1 MILSVTRRIAAAG
14 VLAAAVGVF
23 TTVAVAGEAGASL
36 HNARPHSASLHN
48 ASPLSAS
55 PQQRQIG
62 AAELSGFKVVLT
74 ATRGTGQPP
83 TATVTAAGYQRS
95 GTGWKLIAVKRIG
108 APNQWFWFAVD
119 TCSLNITQFKGVSPV
134 QNIDSITVS
143 LLATPALGCTQPV
156 SEHWMP

>member
-14 VLAAAVGVF
+14 VLAAVGVF

-36 HNARPHSASLHN
+36 HKVSPHRASPHSASPH
-48 ASPLSAS
+48 SAS
-55 PQQRQIG
+55 PQHRQIG

-95 GTGWKLIAVKRIG
+95 GAGWKLIAVKRIG
-108 APNQWFWFAVD
+108 APNQWFWHAVD
-119 TCSLNITQFKGVSPV
+119 TCSLNITQFTGVSPV
-134 QNIDSITVS
+134 QNVDSIRVS
-143 LLATPALGCTQPV
+143 LLATPALGCTKPI
-156 SEHWMP
+156 SEHWKP

>member
-1 MILSVTRRIAAAG
+1 MILSVKRRVAAAG
-14 VLAAAVGVF
+14 ILAAAVSVV
-23 TTVAVAGEAGASL
+23 TTVAVAGAAGASL
-36 HNARPHSASLHN
+36 HNGNLHN
-48 ASPLSAS
+48 ASPS
-55 PQQRQIG
+55 PQHRQIG

-95 GTGWKLIAVKRIG
+95 GAGWKLIAVKRIG

-134 QNIDSITVS
+134 QNVDSIRVS
-143 LLATPALGCTQPV
+143 LLATPALGCTNPI
-156 SEHWMP
+156 SEVWKP

>member
-1 MILSVTRRIAAAG
+1 MILSGTRRIAAAG
-14 VLAAAVGVF
+14 AVAAAGVLA
-23 TTVAVAGEAGASL
+23 TVAVAGAAGASQ
-36 HNARPHSASLHN
+36 HSASQH
-48 ASPLSAS
+48 SAS

-95 GTGWKLIAVKRIG
+95 GAGWKLIAVKRIG

-119 TCSLNITQFKGVSPV
+119 TCSLDITQFQGVSPV
-134 QNIDSITVS
+134 QNTHSIKVS
-143 LLATPALGCTQPV
+143 LLATPALGCTKSI
-156 SEHWMP
+156 SEHWKP

>member
-1 MILSVTRRIAAAG
+1 MILSFTRRIAAAG
-14 VLAAAVGVF
+14 AVAAAGVLA
-23 TTVAVAGEAGASL
+23 TVAVAGAAGASQ
-36 HNARPHSASLHN
+36 HN
-48 ASPLSAS
+48 AS

-95 GTGWKLIAVKRIG
+95 GAGWKLIAVKRIG

-119 TCSLNITQFKGVSPV
+119 TCSLDITQFEGVSPV
-134 QNIDSITVS
+134 QNTHSIKVS
-143 LLATPALGCTQPV
+143 LLATPALGCTKSI
-156 SEHWMP
+156 SEHWKP

>member
-14 VLAAAVGVF
+14 VLAAVGVF

-36 HNARPHSASLHN
+36 HKVSPHSAS
-48 ASPLSAS
+48 
-55 PQQRQIG
+55 PQHRQIG

-74 ATRGTGQPP
+74 ATRGRGQPP

-95 GTGWKLIAVKRIG
+95 GAGWKLIAVKRIG

-143 LLATPALGCTQPV
+143 LLASPALGCTKPM
-156 SEHWMP
+156 SEHWKP